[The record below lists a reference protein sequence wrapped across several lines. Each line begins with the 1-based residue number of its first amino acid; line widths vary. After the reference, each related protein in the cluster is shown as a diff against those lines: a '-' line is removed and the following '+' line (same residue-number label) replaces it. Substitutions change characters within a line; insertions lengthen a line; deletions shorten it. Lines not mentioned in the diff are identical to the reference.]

1 MPFSTDTKSRMF
13 ARCMRHCCLCRKQC
27 GTNIEAAH
35 IIDEAAG
42 GSNDEQNGI
51 PLCFDCHQEIG
62 AYRDSHPKGN
72 KFTPSE
78 LRSRRD
84 KVYELVQAGQIRAE
98 PSSAAVAQNP
108 PTAGCEGDNSTSLA
122 KERFRK
128 LHEQF
133 IGAAQTYPNLFF
145 AAAVPVHPEATLWTE
160 TLAKVG
166 GIWCRFPG
174 LEPYCWYELLGKPFY
189 PLKPVCDRW
198 LSMEGHLWHGIFYGP
213 PPRLQPNGEEDEI
226 SAELYRRVCESGIE
240 LFDSLARQAAAYCAV
255 RSAPEEI
262 FMALNRYQSRTAFHD
277 CQRVE
282 NRWLEKLCNLPTA
295 THVEA
300 DLSMF
305 KCRKRLEQE
314 EATSGQQCD
323 RYWEAYKLRRV
334 PCDVFSASAMA
345 MESFFSGSAIDSPLA
360 ARGIHA

>member
-1 MPFSTDTKSRMF
+1 
-13 ARCMRHCCLCRKQC
+13 MRHCCLCRKQC

-35 IIDEAAG
+35 IVDEAAG
-42 GSNDEQNGI
+42 GSNDDQNGI

-72 KFTPSE
+72 KFTPNE

-98 PSSAAVAQNP
+98 PSGAAIAQTSP
-108 PTAGCEGDNSTSLA
+108 AAGYEAEILASLA

-133 IGAAQTYPNLFF
+133 LEAAQTYPNLFF

-174 LEPYCWYELLGKPFY
+174 LEACRWYELLDKPFY

-198 LSMEGHLWHGIFYGP
+198 LSMEGQLWHGIFYGP
-213 PPRLQPNGEEDEI
+213 PPKLRPNGQENEI
-226 SAELYRRVCESGIE
+226 AAEHYRKVCESGIE
-240 LFDSLARQAAAYCAV
+240 LFDSLARQSAAYCGV
-255 RSAPEEI
+255 PSAPEEI
-262 FMALNRYQSRTAFHD
+262 FMALNRYQARLAFHD

-282 NRWLEKLCNLPTA
+282 NRWLEKLCNLPSVR
-295 THVEA
+295 HIQA
-300 DLSMF
+300 DVSMF
-305 KCRKRLEQE
+305 KPRKRVQRD
-314 EATSGQQCD
+314 EATRGQEYD

-345 MESFFSGSAIDSPLA
+345 MESFFSGSAIGSVVA
-360 ARGIHA
+360 ARGN